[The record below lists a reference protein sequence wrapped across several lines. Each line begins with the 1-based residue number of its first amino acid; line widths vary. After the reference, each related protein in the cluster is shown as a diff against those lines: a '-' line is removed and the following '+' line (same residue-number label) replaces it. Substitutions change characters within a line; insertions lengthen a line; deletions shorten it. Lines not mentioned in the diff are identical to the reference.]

1 MCDDEMRTLS
11 KKQAAVLVSVLVIV
25 AGVGVYWVYES
36 TRTEFHFEEAYPAG
50 DTRKVI
56 LVIAEPRDANL
67 TISFENDTSL
77 LYRVDAELYDAQS
90 GSVRMQYDE
99 VNVHSLHLYCEGRQR
114 RIDIVLG
121 TATWYDVTIW
131 RGENLNT
138 TIRFGNGA
146 VLNETW
152 FDVGQTGILRI
163 AVDEHDG
170 LVTHGGMLI
179 SARIPR
185 GSDGPLYVLLDID
198 LPEGY
203 EGRLRTNYAPISFIE
218 RVGWGY
224 YGKGIYATAE
234 TMKDPWIAF
243 GFTCTSIVARLID

>member
-1 MCDDEMRTLS
+1 MRSLTR
-11 KKQAAVLVSVLVIV
+11 KQTAILLILIVLGGG
-25 AGVGVYWVYES
+25 AGIFWFYES
-36 TRTEFHFEEAYPAG
+36 NRTQFHFEQTYPAG

-56 LVIAEPRDANL
+56 LAIAEPRDANL
-67 TISFENDTSL
+67 TISFVNDTSL

-146 VLNETW
+146 VLNRT
-152 FDVGQTGILRI
+152 DVDIYQTGIVRI

-170 LVTHGGMLI
+170 LTTIDSLYVTVRRPSGFT
-179 SARIPR
+179 
-185 GSDGPLYVLLDID
+185 GSSLVLLDID
-198 LPEGY
+198 LPEDYDGKLY
-203 EGRLRTNYAPISFIE
+203 THGAPISFVE

-224 YGKGIYATAE
+224 LGNDI
-234 TMKDPWIAF
+234 F
-243 GFTCTSIVARLID
+243 GTPRNEDHPLVVINSVCDAIIARLID